1 MNIIRS
7 LRRSQ
12 CLYGGLLAVLLIL
25 VGCGGA
31 NGQDD
36 DGDDSYTVQ
45 RDISDENVAAVVSSD
60 YGTDTLRTAQF
71 QQQMQFAMQSMPPNQ
86 QGGMARVHQM
96 MLDQYVNNHVLR
108 GEAEARDMQADTAT
122 VSQQLQQQRN
132 QFPSEEEFQNAL
144 GNAGL
149 TVDSLRALIAEQ
161 VRVRQLRGELGQEN
175 VEEPSDAEIEE
186 YAAEQR
192 SVRAR
197 HILLRAG
204 ENADDS
210 TTTAAREQAEELI
223 AQLNDGA
230 DFAELAR
237 EYSDGPSAERGGDLG
252 SFRRGRM
259 VEPFDEAVFAL
270 EEDGQI
276 VQEPVRTRFG
286 YHVIQL
292 TDYGE
297 PMATEEARQALMQES
312 EQQATED
319 AISDLAQNATVR
331 INPDVITLPSDESD
345 AESASSDASSDEG

>member
-1 MNIIRS
+1 MTTLRS
-7 LRRSQ
+7 LHRSWG
-12 CLYGGLLAVLLIL
+12 LYGGLLAVLL
-25 VGCGGA
+25 VFAGCGGA
-31 NGQDD
+31 NGEDD

-60 YGTDTLRTAQF
+60 YGTDTLRTAEF

-108 GEAEARDMQADTAT
+108 GEAETRNVQADTAM
-122 VSQQLQQQRN
+122 VAQQLQQQRS
-132 QFPSEEEFQNAL
+132 QFPSEEEFQSAL
-144 GNAGL
+144 DNAGL
-149 TVDSLRALIAEQ
+149 TLDSLRTLIAEQ
-161 VRVRQLRGELGQEN
+161 VRVQQLRDEIGSDA
-175 VEEPSDAEIEE
+175 VEEPTDAEVEE

-192 SVRAR
+192 SVSAR
-197 HILLRAG
+197 HILLQVG

-210 TTTAAREQAEELI
+210 TATAAREQAEELI

-237 EYSDGPSAERGGDLG
+237 EYSDGPTGERGGDLG
-252 SFRRGRM
+252 SFTRDRM
-259 VEPFDEAVFAL
+259 VEPFADAVFAL

-276 VQEPVRTRFG
+276 VQEPVRTQFG

-297 PMATEEARQALMQES
+297 PMDSGQARSALVEENQQEAYQDAL
-312 EQQATED
+312 
-319 AISDLAQNATVR
+319 SDLTQQVTVQ
-331 INPDVITLPSDESD
+331 INPDVITLSAEESGT
-345 AESASSDASSDEG
+345 ESESDEG

>member
-1 MNIIRS
+1 MTTLRS
-7 LRRSQ
+7 LHRSWG
-12 CLYGGLLAVLLIL
+12 LYGGLLAVLL
-25 VGCGGA
+25 VFAGCGGA
-31 NGQDD
+31 NGEDD

-60 YGTDTLRTAQF
+60 YGTDTLRTAEF

-108 GEAEARDMQADTAT
+108 GEAEARNVQADTAT
-122 VSQQLQQQRN
+122 VSQQLQQQRS
-132 QFPSEEEFQNAL
+132 QFPSEEEFQSAL

-149 TVDSLRALIAEQ
+149 TLDSLRTLIAEQ
-161 VRVRQLRGELGQEN
+161 VRVQQLRDEIGSDA
-175 VEEPSDAEIEE
+175 VEEPTDAEVEE

-192 SVRAR
+192 SVSAR
-197 HILLRAG
+197 HILLQVG

-210 TTTAAREQAEELI
+210 TATAAREQAEELI

-237 EYSDGPSAERGGDLG
+237 EYSDGPTGERGGDLG
-252 SFRRGRM
+252 SFTRDRM
-259 VEPFDEAVFAL
+259 VEPFADAVFAL

-276 VQEPVRTRFG
+276 VQEPVRTQFG

-297 PMATEEARQALMQES
+297 PMDSGQARSALVEENQQEAYQDAL
-312 EQQATED
+312 
-319 AISDLAQNATVR
+319 SDLTQQVTVQ
-331 INPDVITLPSDESD
+331 INPDVITLSAEDSGTESESDES
-345 AESASSDASSDEG
+345 